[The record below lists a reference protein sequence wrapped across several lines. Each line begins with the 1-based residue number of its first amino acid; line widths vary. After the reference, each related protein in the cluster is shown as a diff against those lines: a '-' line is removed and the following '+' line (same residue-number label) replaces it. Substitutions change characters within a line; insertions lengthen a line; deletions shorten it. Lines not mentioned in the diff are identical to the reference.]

1 MKKIIGFL
9 LTYARIILMVV
20 ILVVSSLVAQDPL
33 TNIKN
38 MIANQAPFI
47 MIYTFGMTLTLITG
61 GLDLSI
67 GSIAAFSTCA
77 AAFLIIRGHIIEGV
91 IVCLAIGAF
100 FGLINGLLITKAKVN
115 PFIATYGM
123 DWVIRGG
130 VYIMMGGA
138 MIYHFS
144 DSFKKIA
151 DGSLFGISNL
161 IYISAA
167 IFLILLFVFRK
178 TVFGRNVYMT
188 GANVNVS
195 RLTGV
200 NTDLI
205 IIIVYIISGTLAAT
219 AGLLYVARLDTAEPF
234 LGKSFALMALAAA
247 LIGGA
252 SLSGGKGGVG
262 NAVIGVL
269 TIVFL
274 TNSLNLL
281 RISTLWQDAVFGLVI
296 ILSAV
301 FEQARQNYVS
311 SPAQIS

>member
-1 MKKIIGFL
+1 MKKFVGFL

-20 ILVVSSLVAQDPL
+20 ILAVSSFIAQDPL
-33 TNIKN
+33 SNIKN
-38 MIANQAPFI
+38 MLANQAPFI
-47 MIYTFGMTLTLITG
+47 MIYSFGMTLAIITG

-77 AAFLIIRGHIIEGV
+77 AAFLIIRGHIVEGV

-100 FGLINGLLITKAKVN
+100 FGMINGLLITKAKVN

-130 VYIMMGGA
+130 VYIMMSGA
-138 MIYHFS
+138 MIYNFS
-144 DSFKKIA
+144 DSFKMIA

-161 IYISAA
+161 IYILVA

-188 GANVNVS
+188 GANANVT
-195 RLTGV
+195 RLAGV
-200 NTDLI
+200 NADLT
-205 IIIVYIISGTLAAT
+205 IIIVYVISGILAAT
-219 AGLLYVARLDTAEPF
+219 AGLLFVARLDCAEPF
-234 LGKSFALMALAAA
+234 LGKNFALMALAAT
-247 LIGGA
+247 LIGGT

-262 NAVIGVL
+262 NTVIGVL

-281 RISTLWQDAVFGLVI
+281 RVSTLWQDAVFGMVI
-296 ILSAV
+296 VISAIL
-301 FEQARQNYVS
+301 ERARQSYADS
-311 SPAQIS
+311 LQK